1 VDHAL
6 TKRQNELLRYVAAHG
21 TTTVF
26 GSARVTAQAL
36 AKRGLV
42 TFTNGGI
49 VTVTDKG
56 KSAL

>member
-1 VDHAL
+1 M
-6 TKRQNELLRYVAAHG
+6 TKRQNELLRYVASYG

-26 GSARVTAQAL
+26 GSARVTAAAL

>member
-1 VDHAL
+1 MDKAM
-6 TKRQNELLRYVAAHG
+6 TKRQNELLRYVASYG

-26 GSARVTAQAL
+26 GSARVTAAAL